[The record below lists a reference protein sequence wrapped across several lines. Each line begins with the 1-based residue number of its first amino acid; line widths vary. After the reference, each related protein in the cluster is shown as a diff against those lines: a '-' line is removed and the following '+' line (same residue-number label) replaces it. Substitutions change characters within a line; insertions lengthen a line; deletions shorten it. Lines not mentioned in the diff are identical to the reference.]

1 MGRLP
6 LVSLVGLALLVAA
19 CERSDARAEESG
31 SLARSQAIVAASGA
45 TTPAAATT
53 TPAVAP
59 ASAAPSAKPKRARKL
74 CEGQLASAG
83 KPLPKKPISK
93 HAAPGTPELDGEV
106 PVGAGKWTWLNFWAA
121 WCVPCKEEIPR
132 LLGWQQRLGAKL
144 RVAFVSI
151 DDDERQLES
160 FLSTQPASGLKAS
173 FWLREGNEREDWLS
187 GAGLDKDP
195 ELPLHVLI
203 DPKGKARCTVQGA
216 IDDSDYESVE
226 AILGQ

>member
-6 LVSLVGLALLVAA
+6 LVSSLALLVLAA
-19 CERSDARAEESG
+19 SGCDRSDARPEEAG
-31 SLARSQAIVAASGA
+31 SLARSQAIQATSVVG
-45 TTPAAATT
+45 TTPATATATAAV
-53 TPAVAP
+53 P
-59 ASAAPSAKPKRARKL
+59 SAAPSAKPKRARKL
-74 CEGQLASAG
+74 CEGQLEGAG
-83 KPLPKKPISK
+83 KSLPKKPISR
-93 HAAPGTPELDGEV
+93 HSAPGTPELDGDV
-106 PVGAGKWTWLNFWAA
+106 PVAAGKWTWLNFWAA

-132 LLGWQQRLGAKL
+132 LLGWEKRLGPKL

-173 FWLREGNEREDWLS
+173 FWLREGKEREDWLS

-216 IDDSDYESVE
+216 IDDADYESLE
-226 AILGQ
+226 AIVRD

>member
-6 LVSLVGLALLVAA
+6 LVSLLCLWLPVAA
-19 CERSDARAEESG
+19 CDRGDARAEETG
-31 SLARSQAIVAASGA
+31 SLARSQAVEVASGA
-45 TTPAAATT
+45 AMPATAMVVAT
-53 TPAVAP
+53 P
-59 ASAAPSAKPKRARKL
+59 ASATSAAPKPKRARKL
-74 CEGQLASAG
+74 CEGQLEGAG
-83 KPLPKKPISK
+83 KSLPKKPISK
-93 HAAPGTPELDGEV
+93 HSAPGTPELDGDV
-106 PVGAGKWTWLNFWAA
+106 PSGGGKWTWLNFWAA

-132 LLGWQQRLGAKL
+132 LLGWEKRLGSKL

-173 FWLREGNEREDWLS
+173 FWLREGKEREDWLS
-187 GAGLDKDP
+187 GVGLDKDP

-216 IDDSDYESVE
+216 VDDSDYESLE
-226 AILGQ
+226 AIVGR